1 MTRCMPCLTRIIPV
15 SDTHDRI
22 VLSLAFLLPQVVLL
36 YAIQRGYL
44 DAVAVASMPQGM
56 AQVVAHLRTNAAA
69 ALADIAKSRILTAAA
84 EHTIETALKRFVY
97 RATIA

>member
-1 MTRCMPCLTRIIPV
+1 MPCLTHIIPV
-15 SDTHDRI
+15 SETHNRI
-22 VLSLAFLLPQVVLL
+22 VHSLACLSRQVVLL

-44 DAVAVASMPQGM
+44 DAVAVAAMPQGM

-84 EHTIETALKRFVY
+84 EHAIETALKRFAY
-97 RATIA
+97 RATTA